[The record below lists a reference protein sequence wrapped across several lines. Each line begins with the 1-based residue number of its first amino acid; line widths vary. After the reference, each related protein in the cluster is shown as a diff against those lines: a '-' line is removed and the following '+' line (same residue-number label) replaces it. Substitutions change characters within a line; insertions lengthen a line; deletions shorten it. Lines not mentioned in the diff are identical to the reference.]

1 VIVIYIGTEGR
12 ARINLVN
19 ATQVSGP
26 RGRPRSFDVDQAVDT
41 AMKLFHA
48 RGYDAVGVAELVTE
62 LGIKPPSFYAAF
74 GSKVGLLAR
83 ALERYGQSEANVFAG
98 AHAKGGSVA
107 DVIERTLAH
116 AARLYPERNGVAG
129 CLVLDSTRNS
139 ADPEARALT
148 AAAKQASRAAI
159 RDFIATRYPDRA
171 DELAD
176 FVTIAMAGMSAAAR
190 DGADE
195 ATLKAFAENTSR
207 AFRRELK
214 RA

>member
-1 VIVIYIGTEGR
+1 MGKARRTSSR
-12 ARINLVN
+12 AR
-19 ATQVSGP
+19 
-26 RGRPRSFDVDQAVDT
+26 
-41 AMKLFHA
+41 
-48 RGYDAVGVAELVTE
+48 
-62 LGIKPPSFYAAF
+62 
-74 GSKVGLLAR
+74 
-83 ALERYGQSEANVFAG
+83 
-98 AHAKGGSVA
+98 AKGGSVA

-116 AARLYPERNGVAG
+116 APAFIPSATASRAAS
-129 CLVLDSTRNS
+129 CLTAPAT

-195 ATLKAFAENTSR
+195 ATLKAFAEAASR
-207 AFRRELK
+207 AFCRELK